1 MDAKV
6 ELDKKLTLSVEEASE
21 LSGIGL
27 NTIRRMMENQDYD
40 MVLWIGKKRRI
51 KREALEKVLPDNLM
65 SVHRRDVGWY
75 NHVSWHQECLRGLEM
90 VERK

>member
-1 MDAKV
+1 MDVKKM

-27 NTIRRMMENQDYD
+27 NTIRRMMENPDYD

-51 KREALEKVLPDNLM
+51 KREALEKEIIIVLLLFRM
-65 SVHRRDVGWY
+65 G
-75 NHVSWHQECLRGLEM
+75 M
-90 VERK
+90 

>member
-1 MDAKV
+1 MDVKKM

-27 NTIRRMMENQDYD
+27 NTIRRMMENPDYD

-51 KREALEKVLPDNLM
+51 KREALEKVINEATFID
-65 SVHRRDVGWY
+65 D
-75 NHVSWHQECLRGLEM
+75 
-90 VERK
+90 